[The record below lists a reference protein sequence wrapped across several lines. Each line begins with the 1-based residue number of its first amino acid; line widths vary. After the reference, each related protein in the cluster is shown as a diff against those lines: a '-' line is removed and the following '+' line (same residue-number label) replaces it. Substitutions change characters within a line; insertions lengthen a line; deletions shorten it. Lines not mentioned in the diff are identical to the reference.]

1 MTFYSARSAAL
12 SRFRPLSGL
21 FFLWLMVAFLTRT
34 ALLLRS
40 GGQVE
45 GSPLTWLYIYGMG
58 LFYDGVAACYFFLP
72 LGLYLGLMPDRLFRH
87 HWHQPLFWLLSG
99 LTVFGIVFNA
109 VSEWVFWSEFET
121 RFNFIAIDYLLYT
134 HEVIGNIRE
143 SYPVGA
149 ILSGLAVLSVGLLWA
164 MRHRLAAGFAQ
175 VSTLRERLPIVAVLV
190 SLPVLAFFAVSHTYK
205 EQSPNR
211 YVNELAGNG
220 FYELGA
226 AAYNNELDYKA
237 FYRTL
242 PEAEA
247 LATLRQQLPTPHA
260 PLASND
266 PNDLSRTVSYPA
278 PEKRL
283 NVVLITVE
291 SLSAEFLG
299 SFGNTQGITPRL
311 DALAKDSLV
320 FTRLYATGTRTVR
333 GLEALSLSVP
343 PTPGQSIVKRPNNSG
358 LFSLGSVFAR
368 KGYDTRYVYGGYGY
382 FDNMNAFFSGNRY
395 QVVDRTAIPDKDI
408 PFENIWGVA
417 DEALFL
423 QAGREIDASWTARK
437 PSFTMIM
444 TTSNH
449 RPFTYPEGRIDIPSK
464 SGREGGVKYTD
475 YAIGQFIDRAR
486 SKPWFDDTVFVV
498 VADHC
503 ASSAGKTDLPVSRY
517 RIPLLVYSPKH
528 IPAGTFD
535 RLTSQIDIP
544 PTLLG
549 RLNMRYTSRFLGYD
563 MFDLEPGRERAFIS
577 TYQNLGF
584 VTNRGLVTL
593 SPKSKVSF
601 EAVSDK
607 DEVLGSTTEDPAK
620 LKAAIAWYQGA
631 SVAFSRRLMADV
643 AP

>member
-190 SLPVLAFFAVSHTYK
+190 GLPVLAFFAVSHTYK

-226 AAYNNELDYKA
+226 AAYNNELDYED

-247 LATLRQQLPTPHA
+247 LAAEVMTLKNGAEVRELEKKSQNPLNHVRQGLNHV
-260 PLASND
+260 AS
-266 PNDLSRTVSYPA
+266 
-278 PEKRL
+278 
-283 NVVLITVE
+283 
-291 SLSAEFLG
+291 
-299 SFGNTQGITPRL
+299 
-311 DALAKDSLV
+311 KD
-320 FTRLYATGTRTVR
+320 G
-333 GLEALSLSVP
+333 
-343 PTPGQSIVKRPNNSG
+343 
-358 LFSLGSVFAR
+358 
-368 KGYDTRYVYGGYGY
+368 
-382 FDNMNAFFSGNRY
+382 
-395 QVVDRTAIPDKDI
+395 
-408 PFENIWGVA
+408 
-417 DEALFL
+417 
-423 QAGREIDASWTARK
+423 
-437 PSFTMIM
+437 
-444 TTSNH
+444 
-449 RPFTYPEGRIDIPSK
+449 
-464 SGREGGVKYTD
+464 
-475 YAIGQFIDRAR
+475 
-486 SKPWFDDTVFVV
+486 VFV
-498 VADHC
+498 
-503 ASSAGKTDLPVSRY
+503 
-517 RIPLLVYSPKH
+517 
-528 IPAGTFD
+528 
-535 RLTSQIDIP
+535 
-544 PTLLG
+544 
-549 RLNMRYTSRFLGYD
+549 
-563 MFDLEPGRERAFIS
+563 S
-577 TYQNLGF
+577 TE
-584 VTNRGLVTL
+584 NR
-593 SPKSKVSF
+593 
-601 EAVSDK
+601 
-607 DEVLGSTTEDPAK
+607 
-620 LKAAIAWYQGA
+620 
-631 SVAFSRRLMADV
+631 
-643 AP
+643 